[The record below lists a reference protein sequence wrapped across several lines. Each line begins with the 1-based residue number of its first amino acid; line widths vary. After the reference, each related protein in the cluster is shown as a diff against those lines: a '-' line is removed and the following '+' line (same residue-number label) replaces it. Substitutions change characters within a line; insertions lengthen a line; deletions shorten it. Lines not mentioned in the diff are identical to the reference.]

1 MSASR
6 TGQRANQKSGKR
18 VAEIPSG
25 RAPSQKLKLDTS
37 SPALS
42 PIKAERVADAACV
55 NRFELAELLNVSL
68 RTVDR
73 MIAAG
78 EIRVRHVRGKAV
90 RFLRSDV
97 EEYLKANA
105 EILKAES

>member
-6 TGQRANQKSGKR
+6 TGQRANQKSRKR
-18 VAEIPSG
+18 SAPHPASGHLLPSAEKGI
-25 RAPSQKLKLDTS
+25 
-37 SPALS
+37 S
-42 PIKAERVADAACV
+42 PIETERVADAACV
-55 NRFELAELLNVSL
+55 NRFELAELLHVSL